1 MEVEGA
7 APDKALAAARVA
19 VDSCAA
25 VESAPVATGV
35 EDGGAPGRGLAAY
48 LHQEHGRAVAATLG
62 WNMVRLE
69 TKCCCCCRPTT
80 AQRYSCLA
88 TAASHTNITL
98 QCCSMNA
105 AGIFDGCSCA
115 INCWASTACK
125 TFASHLLLLEAGCLG
140 VLFEALA
147 GPAPVSLLPM
157 PLSTLAND
165 LGNPDAA
172 APASGLTA
180 GGGVWGAKPG
190 VLAVGADACGSLLNT
205 GDDD

>member
-1 MEVEGA
+1 MPDLAELLSKAEVVREEVEERMEVEGA

-69 TKCCCCCRPTT
+69 TQCCCCCRPTT
-80 AQRYSCLA
+80 AQRYSCLPKIA
-88 TAASHTNITL
+88 L

-105 AGIFDGCSCA
+105 GGIFNG
-115 INCWASTACK
+115 STVA
-125 TFASHLLLLEAGCLG
+125 ANQLSGGYSLQNLLHRTCCCLKQ
-140 VLFEALA
+140 
-147 GPAPVSLLPM
+147 
-157 PLSTLAND
+157 
-165 LGNPDAA
+165 AA
-172 APASGLTA
+172 
-180 GGGVWGAKPG
+180 
-190 VLAVGADACGSLLNT
+190 
-205 GDDD
+205 